1 MSNRSYKRSGGK
13 FSSFASALIGAI
25 VGGFVV
31 YFLLSGA
38 KDNSKTNVDKN
49 IDNQPKKRSQSN
61 YWYQGK
67 WVYGVS
73 CG

>member
-49 IDNQPKKRSQSN
+49 K
-61 YWYQGK
+61 
-67 WVYGVS
+67 
-73 CG
+73 